1 MIKVYFSIGNDY
13 HCHCCRVTEEY
24 EREHETVEEAV
35 NDCVDMARGNWDI
48 CVSLVEGV
56 EDSDAVEKQIYAA
69 VEAAKAVA
77 LRLQRIASLRAS
89 IKENQGW
96 LNNQKIE
103 AARRQRRI
111 NEAKDELAVLGEVE

>member
-13 HCHCCRVTEEY
+13 HCPCCRVTEEH
-24 EREHETVEEAV
+24 EREYETVEEAV
-35 NDCVDMARGNWDI
+35 NDCVDMASGNWDI